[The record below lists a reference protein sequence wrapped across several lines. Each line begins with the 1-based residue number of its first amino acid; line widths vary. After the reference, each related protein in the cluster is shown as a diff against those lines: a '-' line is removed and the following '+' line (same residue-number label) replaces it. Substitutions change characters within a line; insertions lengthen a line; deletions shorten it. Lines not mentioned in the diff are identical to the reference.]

1 MHANA
6 RGESLTHAESECTEI
21 IARACIRNDD
31 GDDDHPRDWPRKLPG
46 IKSDR
51 ARRPSLI
58 MRYSRH
64 NQGGKENVSRKHGE
78 MDEEMYV
85 DSPEFGVHRD
95 ERVSSAKYYFK
106 DDS

>member
-1 MHANA
+1 
-6 RGESLTHAESECTEI
+6 
-21 IARACIRNDD
+21 
-31 GDDDHPRDWPRKLPG
+31 
-46 IKSDR
+46 
-51 ARRPSLI
+51 
-58 MRYSRH
+58 
-64 NQGGKENVSRKHGE
+64 